1 MLFLVDEMNIG
12 YNKIKKIGNRKSACE
27 VIVRVHVINNSCFN
41 GKGALGSL
49 DRNNRKARAFLKDEG
64 CLRWLR

>member
-1 MLFLVDEMNIG
+1 MLFQVDEMNIG
-12 YNKIKKIGNRKSACE
+12 YNKIKKIG
-27 VIVRVHVINNSCFN
+27 IIRVHVINNSCFN

-64 CLRWLR
+64 CLR

>member
-1 MLFLVDEMNIG
+1 MNIG

-41 GKGALGSL
+41 GRVHL
-49 DRNNRKARAFLKDEG
+49 EV
-64 CLRWLR
+64 